1 MDVFAFLLLQI
12 INGSN
17 WNPEFGQS
25 KNYKNWIAKLDLKTC
40 IQCRIMHGKIWDIN
54 DSPEYEPQVHPFC
67 RCEIKIMTTVKAG
80 TATIKG
86 IDGADWTVKY
96 TKKLP
101 EYYLTPEQAKTNGWK
116 PKLANLSTAC
126 PNKMI
131 FGGEYYNENQH
142 LPNKEGRIWYEADIN
157 FKYGYRNS
165 QRLVYSNDGLVFV
178 TYDHYKTFFEIV

>member
-54 DSPEYEPQVHPFC
+54 DSPEYEPQVHSFC

-86 IDGADWTVKY
+86 INGADWTVKH
-96 TKKLP
+96 KARLP
-101 EYYLTPEQAKTNGWK
+101 DYYINLEQALKNGWEPGK
-116 PKLANLSTAC
+116 WFSNFAPD
-126 PNKMI
+126 KMLTI
-131 FGGEYYNENQH
+131 GIYNNDNGH
-142 LPNKEGRIWYEADIN
+142 LPNLKGRIWYEADIN
-157 FKYGYRNS
+157 YQRGKRNS
-165 QRLVYSNDGLVFV
+165 QRILWSNDGLIFV